1 MLLGLQSV
9 ARSGSDPLLREAI
22 KPQEGGSSSKSSK
35 RRRRRRRVTANEEAT
50 MGGRLHD
57 SPSEGDRMD
66 FQLEQAQARWRLV
79 DGRAFLFFPGT
90 DSIETLAVFE
100 EVVWR

>member
-1 MLLGLQSV
+1 
-9 ARSGSDPLLREAI
+9 
-22 KPQEGGSSSKSSK
+22 
-35 RRRRRRRVTANEEAT
+35 